1 MDVVKRLTL
10 FHHQKKSL
18 QQKIKMQ
25 KIGYYRKSGELF
37 LQNISLK
44 KLADDH
50 GTPTFVYDS
59 NLIKKSYHLLKNIM
73 DPLDGKIHFAV
84 KSNDNLG
91 IIKYINSLGA
101 GADVVSIGEL
111 KRCLKVSV
119 KPKDIIFS
127 GVGKQKDEIE
137 FAINKNIKQLNAESI
152 EELKDIIEI
161 SKNMKKKVNVALR
174 VNLDINAKTHK
185 KISTGDENSKF
196 GIIYDEIVNAYK
208 LISETS
214 FIKPYGLAIHV
225 GSQLFDY
232 DVFYQTFSKIKN
244 LAIELRNL
252 GYKVNHLDLGG
263 GFGVDYTMKNSL
275 NYKSFSKALNEVFK
289 NKEFQLSI
297 EPGRSLIAESGVLL
311 TRVIRTKSTNLKN
324 FLIVDAA
331 MNDLIRPT
339 LYNATHS
346 IEPLKNKKD
355 QSSKK
360 YDIVGPI
367 CETGDFLGIDFNLQ
381 ETKKN
386 DVLAIMTCGAYG
398 SVMRSNYNSRPSA
411 AEVFI
416 FDNKEILLRKRE
428 DINKLLKL
436 DIIPNF

>member
-1 MDVVKRLTL
+1 
-10 FHHQKKSL
+10 
-18 QQKIKMQ
+18 MQ
-25 KIGYYRKSGELF
+25 RIGYYRKSGELF
-37 LQNISLK
+37 LQNINLK
-44 KLADDH
+44 KMADH
-50 GTPTFVYDS
+50 YGTPTFIYDS
-59 NLIKKSYHLLKNIM
+59 NSIKNSFNLLKSIM
-73 DPLDGKIHFAV
+73 DPLNGKIHFAV

-119 KPKDIIFS
+119 KPEDIIFS

-137 FAINKNIKQLNAESI
+137 FAINQNIKQLNAESI
-152 EELKDIIEI
+152 DELKDIIEI
-161 SKNMKKKVNVALR
+161 SNNIKKTVNVALR
-174 VNLDINAKTHK
+174 VNFDINAKTHK

-196 GIIYDEIVNAYK
+196 GIIYDDIKNACK
-208 LISETS
+208 LISEAS
-214 FIKPYGLAIHV
+214 FINPYGLAVHV

-232 DVFYQTFSKIKN
+232 DVFFQTFSKIKN
-244 LAIELRNL
+244 LAIELINF
-252 GYKVNHLDLGG
+252 GYDVKHLDLGG
-263 GFGVDYTMKNSL
+263 GFGIDYTMENSL

-289 NKEFQLSI
+289 NEEFQLSI
-297 EPGRSLIAESGVLL
+297 EPGRSLIAESGILL
-311 TRVIRTKSTNLKN
+311 TKVIRTKSTNLKN

-331 MNDLIRPT
+331 MNNLIRPT

-346 IEPLKNKKD
+346 IEPLKIKNG

-360 YDIVGPI
+360 YDVVGPI

-386 DVLAIMTCGAYG
+386 EILAIMTCGAYG

-416 FDNKEILLRKRE
+416 LDNKEILLRKRE
-428 DINKLLKL
+428 KIDQLINL

>member
-1 MDVVKRLTL
+1 
-10 FHHQKKSL
+10 
-18 QQKIKMQ
+18 MQ
-25 KIGYYRKSGELF
+25 KTGYYRKSGELF

-44 KLADDH
+44 KLANTY

-59 NLIKKSYHLLKNIM
+59 NSIKHSFNLLDSIM
-73 DPLDGKIHFAV
+73 KPFNGKIHFAV

-91 IIKYINSLGA
+91 VIKYINSLGA

-137 FAINKNIKQLNAESI
+137 FAIIKNIKQLNAESI

-161 SKNMKKKVNVALR
+161 SKNLKKKVNVALR

-196 GIIYDEIVNAYK
+196 GIIYDDIVSAYK
-208 LISETS
+208 LMKKAS

-232 DVFYQTFSKIKN
+232 DVFYKTFSKIKK
-244 LAIELRNL
+244 LALELRNK
-252 GYKVNHLDLGG
+252 GFEVNHLDLGG
-263 GFGVDYTMKNSL
+263 GFGVDYSLKNLL
-275 NYKSFSKALNEVFK
+275 NYETFNRALNKVFK
-289 NKEFQLSI
+289 RDDFQISI
-297 EPGRSLIAESGVLL
+297 EPGRSLIAESGILL
-311 TRVIRTKSTNLKN
+311 TKVIREKSTNLKK

-331 MNDLIRPT
+331 MNNLIRPT
-339 LYNATHS
+339 LYNARHS
-346 IEPLKNKKD
+346 IIPLQVKNNRLI
-355 QSSKK
+355 KK

-367 CETGDFLGIDFNLQ
+367 CETGDFLGIGYSLQ
-381 ETKKN
+381 QMKKN
-386 DVLAIMTCGAYG
+386 EFLAIMTCGAYG

-411 AEVFI
+411 TEIFI
-416 FDNKEILLRKRE
+416 HDDKEILLRERE
-428 DINKLLKL
+428 KIDQLIAV

>member
-1 MDVVKRLTL
+1 
-10 FHHQKKSL
+10 
-18 QQKIKMQ
+18 MQ

-37 LQNISLK
+37 LQNLSLK
-44 KLADDH
+44 KLVDH
-50 GTPTFVYDS
+50 YETPTFVYDS
-59 NLIKKSYHLLKNIM
+59 NLIKNSFYMLKKIM
-73 DPLDGKIHFAV
+73 DPLNGKIHFAV

-91 IIKYINSLGA
+91 VIKYINSLGA

-161 SKNMKKKVNVALR
+161 SKNIKKKVNVALR

-196 GIIYDEIVNAYK
+196 GIIYDDIVHAYK
-208 LISETS
+208 LINDAS
-214 FIKPYGLAIHV
+214 FINPYGLAIHV

-232 DVFYQTFSKIKN
+232 NVFFQTFSKIKN
-244 LAIELRNL
+244 LAVELKNL
-252 GYKVNHLDLGG
+252 GYEVNHLDLGG

-289 NKEFQLSI
+289 NNEFQLSV

-311 TRVIRTKSTNLKN
+311 TKVIRTKSTNYKN

-331 MNDLIRPT
+331 MNNLIRPT
-339 LYNATHS
+339 LYNAIHS
-346 IEPLKNKKD
+346 IQPLKIKSD
-355 QSSKK
+355 RSSKK

-386 DVLAIMTCGAYG
+386 EVLAIMTCGAYG

-416 FDNKEILLRKRE
+416 FNNKEILLRKRE
-428 DINKLLKL
+428 KIDQLLNL

>member
-1 MDVVKRLTL
+1 ME
-10 FHHQKKSL
+10 
-18 QQKIKMQ
+18 

-37 LQNISLK
+37 LQNLSLK
-44 KLADDH
+44 KLADH
-50 GTPTFVYDS
+50 YGTPTFVYDS
-59 NLIKKSYHLLKNIM
+59 NLIKNSFYMLKKIM
-73 DPLDGKIHFAV
+73 DPLSGKIHFAV

-91 IIKYINSLGA
+91 VIKYINSLGA

-161 SKNMKKKVNVALR
+161 SKNIKKKVNVALR

-196 GIIYDEIVNAYK
+196 GIIYDDIVHAYK
-208 LISETS
+208 LINDAS
-214 FIKPYGLAIHV
+214 FINPYGLAIHV

-232 DVFYQTFSKIKN
+232 DVFFQTFSKIKN
-244 LAIELRNL
+244 LAVELRNL
-252 GYKVNHLDLGG
+252 GYEVNHLDLGG
-263 GFGVDYTMKNSL
+263 GFGVDYKMKNLL

-289 NKEFQLSI
+289 NNEFQLSV

-311 TRVIRTKSTNLKN
+311 TKVIRTKSTNYKN

-331 MNDLIRPT
+331 MNNLIRPT
-339 LYNATHS
+339 LYNATHF
-346 IEPLKNKKD
+346 IQPLKIKSD
-355 QSSKK
+355 RFSKK

-386 DVLAIMTCGAYG
+386 EVLVIMTCGAYG

-416 FDNKEILLRKRE
+416 FNNKEILLRKRE
-428 DINKLLKL
+428 KIDQLLNL

>member
-1 MDVVKRLTL
+1 
-10 FHHQKKSL
+10 
-18 QQKIKMQ
+18 MQ
-25 KIGYYRKSGELF
+25 KFGYYRKSGELF
-37 LQNISLK
+37 LQNLSLK
-44 KLADDH
+44 KLVDRH
-50 GTPTFVYDS
+50 ETPTFIYDS
-59 NLIKKSYHLLKNIM
+59 NLIKNSFYMLKKIM
-73 DPLDGKIHFAV
+73 DPLNGKIHFAV

-91 IIKYINSLGA
+91 VIKYINSLGA

-161 SKNMKKKVNVALR
+161 SKNIKKKVNVALR

-196 GIIYDEIVNAYK
+196 GIIYDEIVHAYK
-208 LISETS
+208 LINDAS
-214 FIKPYGLAIHV
+214 FINPYGLAVHV

-232 DVFYQTFSKIKN
+232 DVFFQTFSKIKN
-244 LAIELRNL
+244 LAMELKNL
-252 GYKVNHLDLGG
+252 GYEVNHLDLGG
-263 GFGVDYTMKNSL
+263 GFGVDYTVKNSL

-289 NKEFQLSI
+289 NNEFQLSV

-311 TRVIRTKSTNLKN
+311 TKVIRTKSTNYKN

-331 MNDLIRPT
+331 MNNLIRPT
-339 LYNATHS
+339 LYNAIHS
-346 IEPLKNKKD
+346 IQPLKIKSD
-355 QSSKK
+355 RSSKK

-386 DVLAIMTCGAYG
+386 EVLAIMTCGAYG

-416 FDNKEILLRKRE
+416 FNNKEILLRKRE
-428 DINKLLKL
+428 KIDQLLNL

>member
-1 MDVVKRLTL
+1 
-10 FHHQKKSL
+10 
-18 QQKIKMQ
+18 MQ
-25 KIGYYRKSGELF
+25 KLGYYRKSGELF
-37 LQNISLK
+37 LQNKNLK
-44 KLADDH
+44 KLVDYY

-59 NLIKKSYHLLKNIM
+59 NLIKNSFHLLKNVM
-73 DPLDGKIHFAV
+73 DPLNGKIHFAV

-101 GADVVSIGEL
+101 GADVVSVGEL

-119 KPKDIIFS
+119 PTKDIIFS

-161 SKNMKKKVNVALR
+161 SNNIKKKVNVALR

-196 GIIYDEIVNAYK
+196 GIIHNEVVNAYK
-208 LISETS
+208 LINEAS
-214 FIKPYGLAIHV
+214 FIKPFGLAVHV

-232 DVFYQTFSKIKN
+232 DVFFQTFSKIKN
-244 LAIELRNL
+244 LAFELRNL
-252 GYKVNHLDLGG
+252 GYEVNHLDLGG
-263 GFGVDYTMKNSL
+263 GFGVDYTMENSL

-289 NKEFQLSI
+289 DREFQLSV
-297 EPGRSLIAESGVLL
+297 EPGRSLIAESGILL
-311 TRVIRTKSTNLKN
+311 TRVIRTKSTNLRN

-331 MNDLIRPT
+331 MNNLIRPT

-346 IEPLKNKKD
+346 IKPLKLKSD
-355 QSSKK
+355 RSSKK

-386 DVLAIMTCGAYG
+386 EILAIMTCGAYG
-398 SVMRSNYNSRPSA
+398 SVMRSNYNSRPGA
-411 AEVFI
+411 AEILI
-416 FDNKEILLRKRE
+416 FDNNEILLRKRE
-428 DINKLLKL
+428 KIEKLLEL
-436 DIIPNF
+436 DIMPKF

>member
-1 MDVVKRLTL
+1 
-10 FHHQKKSL
+10 
-18 QQKIKMQ
+18 MQ

-37 LQNISLK
+37 LQNLSLK
-44 KLADDH
+44 KLVDH
-50 GTPTFVYDS
+50 YETPTFVYDS
-59 NLIKKSYHLLKNIM
+59 NLIKNSFYMLKKIM
-73 DPLDGKIHFAV
+73 DPLNGKIHFAV

-91 IIKYINSLGA
+91 VIKYINSLGA

-161 SKNMKKKVNVALR
+161 SKNIKKKVNVALR

-196 GIIYDEIVNAYK
+196 GIIYDDIVHAYK
-208 LISETS
+208 LINDAS

-232 DVFYQTFSKIKN
+232 DVFFQTFSKIKN
-244 LAIELRNL
+244 LAVELKNL
-252 GYKVNHLDLGG
+252 GYEVNHLDLGG

-289 NKEFQLSI
+289 NNEFQLSI

-311 TRVIRTKSTNLKN
+311 TKVIRTKSTNYKN

-331 MNDLIRPT
+331 MNNLIRPT

-346 IEPLKNKKD
+346 IQPLKIKSD
-355 QSSKK
+355 RSSKK

-386 DVLAIMTCGAYG
+386 EVLAIMTCGAYG

-416 FDNKEILLRKRE
+416 FNNKEILLRKRE
-428 DINKLLKL
+428 KIDQLLNL

>member
-1 MDVVKRLTL
+1 
-10 FHHQKKSL
+10 
-18 QQKIKMQ
+18 MQ
-25 KIGYYRKSGELF
+25 KTGYYRKSGELF
-37 LQNISLK
+37 LQNLSLK
-44 KLADDH
+44 KLVDRYE
-50 GTPTFVYDS
+50 TPTFVYDS
-59 NLIKKSYHLLKNIM
+59 NLIKNSFYMLKKIM
-73 DPLDGKIHFAV
+73 DPLNGKIHFAV

-91 IIKYINSLGA
+91 VIKYINSLGA

-161 SKNMKKKVNVALR
+161 SKNIKKKVNVALR

-196 GIIYDEIVNAYK
+196 GIIYNDIVHAYK
-208 LISETS
+208 LINDAS
-214 FIKPYGLAIHV
+214 FINPYGLAIHV

-232 DVFYQTFSKIKN
+232 DVFFQTFSKIKN
-244 LAIELRNL
+244 LAVELKNL
-252 GYKVNHLDLGG
+252 GYEVNHLDLGG

-289 NKEFQLSI
+289 NNEFQLSI

-311 TRVIRTKSTNLKN
+311 TKVIRTKSTNYKN

-331 MNDLIRPT
+331 MNNLIRPT
-339 LYNATHS
+339 LYNAIHS
-346 IEPLKNKKD
+346 IQPLKIKSD
-355 QSSKK
+355 RSSKK

-386 DVLAIMTCGAYG
+386 EVLAIMTCGAYG

-416 FDNKEILLRKRE
+416 FNNKEILLRKRE
-428 DINKLLKL
+428 KIDQLLNL

>member
-1 MDVVKRLTL
+1 
-10 FHHQKKSL
+10 
-18 QQKIKMQ
+18 MQ

-37 LQNISLK
+37 LQNLSLK
-44 KLADDH
+44 KLVDRYE
-50 GTPTFVYDS
+50 TPTFVYDS
-59 NLIKKSYHLLKNIM
+59 NLIKNSFYMLKKIM
-73 DPLDGKIHFAV
+73 DPLNGKIHFAV

-91 IIKYINSLGA
+91 VIKYINSLGA

-127 GVGKQKDEIE
+127 GVGKEKDEIE

-161 SKNMKKKVNVALR
+161 SKNIKKKVNVALR

-196 GIIYDEIVNAYK
+196 GIIYDDIVHAYK
-208 LISETS
+208 LINDAS
-214 FIKPYGLAIHV
+214 FINPYGLAIHV

-232 DVFYQTFSKIKN
+232 DVFFQTFSKIKN
-244 LAIELRNL
+244 LAMELKNL
-252 GYKVNHLDLGG
+252 GYEVNHLDLGG

-289 NKEFQLSI
+289 NNEFQLSI

-311 TRVIRTKSTNLKN
+311 TKVIRTKSTNYKN

-331 MNDLIRPT
+331 MNNLIRPT
-339 LYNATHS
+339 LYNAIHS
-346 IEPLKNKKD
+346 IQPLKIKSD
-355 QSSKK
+355 RSSKK

-386 DVLAIMTCGAYG
+386 EVLAIMTCGAYG

-416 FDNKEILLRKRE
+416 FNNKEILLRKRE
-428 DINKLLKL
+428 KIDQLLNL

>member
-1 MDVVKRLTL
+1 
-10 FHHQKKSL
+10 
-18 QQKIKMQ
+18 MQ

-37 LQNISLK
+37 LQNLSLK
-44 KLADDH
+44 KLVDH
-50 GTPTFVYDS
+50 YGTPTFFYDS
-59 NLIKKSYHLLKNIM
+59 NLIKNSFYMLKKIM
-73 DPLDGKIHFAV
+73 DPLNGKIHFAV

-91 IIKYINSLGA
+91 VIKYINSLGA

-161 SKNMKKKVNVALR
+161 SKNIKKKVNVALR

-196 GIIYDEIVNAYK
+196 GIVYDDIVHAYK
-208 LISETS
+208 LINDAS
-214 FIKPYGLAIHV
+214 FINPYGLAIHV

-232 DVFYQTFSKIKN
+232 DVFFQTFSKIKN
-244 LAIELRNL
+244 LAVELRNL
-252 GYKVNHLDLGG
+252 GYEVNHLDLGG
-263 GFGVDYTMKNSL
+263 GFGVDYKMKNSL
-275 NYKSFSKALNEVFK
+275 NYKSFSKALNEIFK
-289 NKEFQLSI
+289 NNEFQLSI

-311 TRVIRTKSTNLKN
+311 TRVIRTKSTNYKN

-331 MNDLIRPT
+331 MNNLIRPT

-346 IEPLKNKKD
+346 IQPLKIKSD
-355 QSSKK
+355 RSSKK

-367 CETGDFLGIDFNLQ
+367 CETGDFLGIDLNLQ

-386 DVLAIMTCGAYG
+386 EVLAIMTCGAYG

-416 FDNKEILLRKRE
+416 FNNKEMLLRKRE
-428 DINKLLKL
+428 KIDQLLNL

>member
-1 MDVVKRLTL
+1 
-10 FHHQKKSL
+10 
-18 QQKIKMQ
+18 MQ

-37 LQNISLK
+37 LQNLSLK
-44 KLADDH
+44 KLVDH
-50 GTPTFVYDS
+50 YETPTFIYDS
-59 NLIKKSYHLLKNIM
+59 NLIKNSFYMLKKIM
-73 DPLDGKIHFAV
+73 DPLNGKIHFAV

-91 IIKYINSLGA
+91 VIKYINSLGA

-161 SKNMKKKVNVALR
+161 SKNIKKKVNVALR

-196 GIIYDEIVNAYK
+196 GIIYDDIVHAYK
-208 LISETS
+208 LINDAS
-214 FIKPYGLAIHV
+214 FINPYGLAIHV

-232 DVFYQTFSKIKN
+232 DVFFQTFSKIKN
-244 LAIELRNL
+244 LAVELKNL
-252 GYKVNHLDLGG
+252 GYEVNHLDLGG

-289 NKEFQLSI
+289 NNEFQLSI

-311 TRVIRTKSTNLKN
+311 TKVIRTKSTNYKN

-331 MNDLIRPT
+331 MNNLIRPT
-339 LYNATHS
+339 LYNAIHS
-346 IEPLKNKKD
+346 IQPLKIKSD
-355 QSSKK
+355 RSSKK

-386 DVLAIMTCGAYG
+386 EVLAIMTCGAYG

-416 FDNKEILLRKRE
+416 FNNKEILLRKRE
-428 DINKLLKL
+428 KIDQLLNL

>member
-1 MDVVKRLTL
+1 
-10 FHHQKKSL
+10 
-18 QQKIKMQ
+18 MQ

-37 LQNISLK
+37 LQNLSLK
-44 KLADDH
+44 KLVDRYE
-50 GTPTFVYDS
+50 TPTFVYDS
-59 NLIKKSYHLLKNIM
+59 NLIKNSFYMLKKIM
-73 DPLDGKIHFAV
+73 DPLNGKIHFAV

-161 SKNMKKKVNVALR
+161 SKNIKKKVNVALR

-196 GIIYDEIVNAYK
+196 GIIYDDIVHAYK
-208 LISETS
+208 LINDAS
-214 FIKPYGLAIHV
+214 FINPYGLAIHV

-232 DVFYQTFSKIKN
+232 DVFFQTFSKIKN
-244 LAIELRNL
+244 LAVELKNL
-252 GYKVNHLDLGG
+252 GYEVNHLDLGG

-289 NKEFQLSI
+289 NNEFQLSI

-311 TRVIRTKSTNLKN
+311 TKVIRTKSTNYKN

-331 MNDLIRPT
+331 MNNLIRPT
-339 LYNATHS
+339 LYNAIHS
-346 IEPLKNKKD
+346 IQPLKIKSD
-355 QSSKK
+355 RSSKK

-386 DVLAIMTCGAYG
+386 EVLAIMTCGAYG

-416 FDNKEILLRKRE
+416 FNNKEILLRKRE
-428 DINKLLKL
+428 KIDQLLNL

>member
-1 MDVVKRLTL
+1 
-10 FHHQKKSL
+10 
-18 QQKIKMQ
+18 MQ
-25 KIGYYRKSGELF
+25 KFGYYRKSGELF
-37 LQNISLK
+37 LQNLSLK
-44 KLADDH
+44 KLVDYYE
-50 GTPTFVYDS
+50 TPTFVYDS
-59 NLIKKSYHLLKNIM
+59 NLIKNSFYMLKKIM
-73 DPLDGKIHFAV
+73 DPFNGKIHFAV

-91 IIKYINSLGA
+91 VIKYINSLGA
-101 GADVVSIGEL
+101 GADVVSIGEF

-152 EELKDIIEI
+152 EELNDIIEI

-196 GIIYDEIVNAYK
+196 GIIYDDIVNAYK
-208 LISETS
+208 MINDASY
-214 FIKPYGLAIHV
+214 INPYGLAIHV

-232 DVFYQTFSKIKN
+232 DVFFQTFSKIKN
-244 LAIELRNL
+244 LAMELKNL
-252 GYKVNHLDLGG
+252 GYEVDHLDLGG

-289 NKEFQLSI
+289 NNEFQLSV

-311 TRVIRTKSTNLKN
+311 TKVIRTKSTNHKN

-331 MNDLIRPT
+331 MNNLIRPT
-339 LYNATHS
+339 LYNAIHS
-346 IEPLKNKKD
+346 IQPLKIKSD
-355 QSSKK
+355 RPSKK

-386 DVLAIMTCGAYG
+386 EVLAIMTCGAYG

-416 FDNKEILLRKRE
+416 FNNKEILLRKRE
-428 DINKLLKL
+428 RIDQLLNL

>member
-1 MDVVKRLTL
+1 
-10 FHHQKKSL
+10 
-18 QQKIKMQ
+18 MQ
-25 KIGYYRKSGELF
+25 KTGYYRKSGELF
-37 LQNISLK
+37 LQNLSLK
-44 KLADDH
+44 KLVDRYE
-50 GTPTFVYDS
+50 TPTFVYDS
-59 NLIKKSYHLLKNIM
+59 NLIKNSFYMLKKIM
-73 DPLDGKIHFAV
+73 DPLNGKIHFAV

-91 IIKYINSLGA
+91 VIKYINSLGA

-161 SKNMKKKVNVALR
+161 SKNIKKKVNVALR

-196 GIIYDEIVNAYK
+196 GIIYDDIVHAYK
-208 LISETS
+208 LINDAS
-214 FIKPYGLAIHV
+214 FINPYGLAIHV

-232 DVFYQTFSKIKN
+232 DVFFQTFSKIKN
-244 LAIELRNL
+244 LAVELKNL
-252 GYKVNHLDLGG
+252 GYEVNHLDLGG

-289 NKEFQLSI
+289 NNEFQLSI

-311 TRVIRTKSTNLKN
+311 TKVIRTKSTNYKN

-331 MNDLIRPT
+331 MNNLIRPT
-339 LYNATHS
+339 LYNASHS
-346 IEPLKNKKD
+346 IEPLKIKSD
-355 QSSKK
+355 RSSKK

-386 DVLAIMTCGAYG
+386 EVLAIMTCGAYG

-416 FDNKEILLRKRE
+416 FNNKEILLRKRE
-428 DINKLLKL
+428 KIDQLLNL

>member
-1 MDVVKRLTL
+1 
-10 FHHQKKSL
+10 
-18 QQKIKMQ
+18 MQ

-37 LQNISLK
+37 LQNLSLK
-44 KLADDH
+44 KLVDRYE
-50 GTPTFVYDS
+50 TPTFVYDS
-59 NLIKKSYHLLKNIM
+59 NLIKNSFYMLKKIM
-73 DPLDGKIHFAV
+73 DPLNGKIHFAV

-91 IIKYINSLGA
+91 VIKYINSLGA

-161 SKNMKKKVNVALR
+161 SKNIKKKVNVALR

-196 GIIYDEIVNAYK
+196 GIIYDDIVHAYK
-208 LISETS
+208 LINDAS
-214 FIKPYGLAIHV
+214 FINPYGLAIHV

-232 DVFYQTFSKIKN
+232 DVFFQTFSKIKN
-244 LAIELRNL
+244 LAVELKNL
-252 GYKVNHLDLGG
+252 GYEVNHLDLGG

-289 NKEFQLSI
+289 NNEFQLSI

-311 TRVIRTKSTNLKN
+311 TKVIRTKSTNYKN

-331 MNDLIRPT
+331 MNNLIRPT
-339 LYNATHS
+339 LYNAIHS
-346 IEPLKNKKD
+346 IQPLKIKSD
-355 QSSKK
+355 RPSKK

-386 DVLAIMTCGAYG
+386 EVLAIMTCGAYG

-416 FDNKEILLRKRE
+416 FNDKEILLRKRE
-428 DINKLLKL
+428 KIDQLLNL

>member
-1 MDVVKRLTL
+1 
-10 FHHQKKSL
+10 
-18 QQKIKMQ
+18 MQ
-25 KIGYYRKSGELF
+25 KTGYYRKSGELF
-37 LQNISLK
+37 LQNLSLK
-44 KLADDH
+44 KLVDRYE
-50 GTPTFVYDS
+50 TPTFVYDS
-59 NLIKKSYHLLKNIM
+59 NLIKNSFYMLKKIM
-73 DPLDGKIHFAV
+73 DPLNGKIHFAV

-91 IIKYINSLGA
+91 VIKYINSLGA

-119 KPKDIIFS
+119 NPKDIIFS

-161 SKNMKKKVNVALR
+161 SKNIKKKVNVALR

-196 GIIYDEIVNAYK
+196 GIIYDDIVHAYK
-208 LISETS
+208 LINDAS
-214 FIKPYGLAIHV
+214 FINPYGLAIHV

-232 DVFYQTFSKIKN
+232 DVFFQTFSKIKN
-244 LAIELRNL
+244 LAVELKNL
-252 GYKVNHLDLGG
+252 GYEVNHLDLGG

-289 NKEFQLSI
+289 NNEFQLSI

-311 TRVIRTKSTNLKN
+311 TKVIRTKSTNYKN

-331 MNDLIRPT
+331 MNNLIRPT
-339 LYNATHS
+339 LYNAIHS
-346 IEPLKNKKD
+346 IQPLKIKSD
-355 QSSKK
+355 RSSKK

-386 DVLAIMTCGAYG
+386 EVLAIMTCGAYG

-416 FDNKEILLRKRE
+416 FNNKEILLRKRE
-428 DINKLLKL
+428 KIDQLLNL

>member
-1 MDVVKRLTL
+1 
-10 FHHQKKSL
+10 
-18 QQKIKMQ
+18 MQ

-37 LQNISLK
+37 LQNLSLK
-44 KLADDH
+44 KLVDRYE
-50 GTPTFVYDS
+50 TPTFVYDS
-59 NLIKKSYHLLKNIM
+59 NLIKNSFYMLKKIM
-73 DPLDGKIHFAV
+73 DPINGKIHFAV

-91 IIKYINSLGA
+91 VIKYINSLGA

-161 SKNMKKKVNVALR
+161 SKNIKKKVNVALR

-196 GIIYDEIVNAYK
+196 GIIYDDIVHAYK
-208 LISETS
+208 LINDAS
-214 FIKPYGLAIHV
+214 FINPYGLAIHV

-232 DVFYQTFSKIKN
+232 DVFFQTFSKIKN
-244 LAIELRNL
+244 LAVELKNL
-252 GYKVNHLDLGG
+252 GYEVNHLDLGG

-289 NKEFQLSI
+289 NNEFQLSI

-311 TRVIRTKSTNLKN
+311 TKVIRTKSTNYKN

-331 MNDLIRPT
+331 MNNLIRPT
-339 LYNATHS
+339 LYNAIHS
-346 IEPLKNKKD
+346 IQPLKIKSD
-355 QSSKK
+355 RSSKK

-386 DVLAIMTCGAYG
+386 EVLAIMTCGAYG

-416 FDNKEILLRKRE
+416 FNNKEILLRKRE
-428 DINKLLKL
+428 KIDQLLNL

>member
-1 MDVVKRLTL
+1 
-10 FHHQKKSL
+10 
-18 QQKIKMQ
+18 MQ

-37 LQNISLK
+37 LQNLSLK
-44 KLADDH
+44 KLADQY

-59 NLIKKSYHLLKNIM
+59 NLIKNSFYMLKKIM
-73 DPLDGKIHFAV
+73 DPLNGKIHFAV

-91 IIKYINSLGA
+91 VIKYINSLGA

-185 KISTGDENSKF
+185 KISTGDESSKF
-196 GIIYDEIVNAYK
+196 GIIYNDIVHAYK
-208 LISETS
+208 LINDAPS
-214 FIKPYGLAIHV
+214 INPYGLAIHV

-232 DVFYQTFSKIKN
+232 DVFFQTFSKIKN
-244 LAIELRNL
+244 LAVELKNL

-289 NKEFQLSI
+289 NNEFQLSI

-311 TRVIRTKSTNLKN
+311 TKVIRTKSTNNKN

-331 MNDLIRPT
+331 MNNLIRPT
-339 LYNATHS
+339 LYNAIHS
-346 IEPLKNKKD
+346 IQPLKIKSD
-355 QSSKK
+355 RSSKK

-367 CETGDFLGIDFNLQ
+367 CETGDFLGIDLNLQ

-386 DVLAIMTCGAYG
+386 EILAIMTCGAYG

-416 FDNKEILLRKRE
+416 FNNKEILLRKRE
-428 DINKLLKL
+428 KIDQLLKL

>member
-1 MDVVKRLTL
+1 MK
-10 FHHQKKSL
+10 
-18 QQKIKMQ
+18 

-37 LQNISLK
+37 LQNISLGE
-44 KLADDH
+44 LANNY

-59 NLIKKSYHLLKNIM
+59 NLIKNSFSLLKKTM
-73 DPLDGKIHFAV
+73 DPLNGKIHFAV

-127 GVGKQKDEIE
+127 GVGKEKDEIE

-161 SKNMKKKVNVALR
+161 SKNIKKKVNVALR

-196 GIIYDEIVNAYK
+196 GIIYDDIVHAYK
-208 LISETS
+208 LINDAS
-214 FIKPYGLAIHV
+214 FINPYGLAIHV

-232 DVFYQTFSKIKN
+232 DVFFQTFSKIKN
-244 LAIELRNL
+244 LAVELKNL
-252 GYKVNHLDLGG
+252 GYEVNHLDLGG

-289 NKEFQLSI
+289 NNEFQLSI

-311 TRVIRTKSTNLKN
+311 TKVIRTKSTNYKN

-331 MNDLIRPT
+331 MNNLIRPT
-339 LYNATHS
+339 LYNAIHS
-346 IEPLKNKKD
+346 IQPLKIKSD
-355 QSSKK
+355 RSSKK

-386 DVLAIMTCGAYG
+386 EVLAIMTCGAYG

-416 FDNKEILLRKRE
+416 FNNKEILLRKRE
-428 DINKLLKL
+428 KIDQLLNL

>member
-1 MDVVKRLTL
+1 
-10 FHHQKKSL
+10 
-18 QQKIKMQ
+18 MQ

-37 LQNISLK
+37 LQNLSLK
-44 KLADDH
+44 KLVDRYE
-50 GTPTFVYDS
+50 TPTFVYDS
-59 NLIKKSYHLLKNIM
+59 NLIKNSFYMLKKIM
-73 DPLDGKIHFAV
+73 DPLNGKIHFAV

-91 IIKYINSLGA
+91 VIKYINSLGA

-161 SKNMKKKVNVALR
+161 SKNIKKKVNVALR

-196 GIIYDEIVNAYK
+196 GIIYDDIVHAYK
-208 LISETS
+208 LINDAS
-214 FIKPYGLAIHV
+214 FINPYGLAIHV

-232 DVFYQTFSKIKN
+232 DVFFQTFSKIKN
-244 LAIELRNL
+244 LAVELKNL
-252 GYKVNHLDLGG
+252 GYEVNHLDLGG

-289 NKEFQLSI
+289 NNEFQLSV

-311 TRVIRTKSTNLKN
+311 TKVIRTKSTNYKN

-331 MNDLIRPT
+331 MNNLIRPT
-339 LYNATHS
+339 LYNAIHS
-346 IEPLKNKKD
+346 IQPLKIKSD
-355 QSSKK
+355 RSSKK

-386 DVLAIMTCGAYG
+386 EVLAIMTCGAYG

-416 FDNKEILLRKRE
+416 FNNKEILLRKRE
-428 DINKLLKL
+428 KIDQLLNL

>member
-1 MDVVKRLTL
+1 
-10 FHHQKKSL
+10 
-18 QQKIKMQ
+18 MQ
-25 KIGYYRKSGELF
+25 KTGYYRKSGELF
-37 LQNISLK
+37 LQNLSLK
-44 KLADDH
+44 KLVDRYK
-50 GTPTFVYDS
+50 TPTFVYDS
-59 NLIKKSYHLLKNIM
+59 NLIKNSFYMLKKIM
-73 DPLDGKIHFAV
+73 DPLNGKIHFAV

-91 IIKYINSLGA
+91 VIKYINSLGA

-137 FAINKNIKQLNAESI
+137 FAINKNIKQINAESI

-161 SKNMKKKVNVALR
+161 SKNIKKKVNVALR

-196 GIIYDEIVNAYK
+196 GIIYDDIVHAYK
-208 LISETS
+208 LINDAS
-214 FIKPYGLAIHV
+214 FINPYGLAIHV

-232 DVFYQTFSKIKN
+232 DVFFQTFSKIKN
-244 LAIELRNL
+244 LAVKLRNL
-252 GYKVNHLDLGG
+252 GYKINHLDLGG
-263 GFGVDYTMKNSL
+263 GFGVDYTMKNLL

-289 NKEFQLSI
+289 NNEFQLSI

-311 TRVIRTKSTNLKN
+311 TKVIRTKSTNYKN

-331 MNDLIRPT
+331 MNNLIRPT
-339 LYNATHS
+339 LYNAIHS
-346 IEPLKNKKD
+346 IQPLKIKSD
-355 QSSKK
+355 RSSKK

-386 DVLAIMTCGAYG
+386 EVLAIMTCGAYG

-416 FDNKEILLRKRE
+416 FNNKEILLRKRE
-428 DINKLLKL
+428 KIDQLLNL

>member
-1 MDVVKRLTL
+1 
-10 FHHQKKSL
+10 
-18 QQKIKMQ
+18 MQ
-25 KIGYYRKSGELF
+25 KTGYYRKSGELF
-37 LQNISLK
+37 LQNLSLK
-44 KLADDH
+44 KLVDRYE
-50 GTPTFVYDS
+50 TPTFVYDS
-59 NLIKKSYHLLKNIM
+59 NLIKNSFYMLKKIM
-73 DPLDGKIHFAV
+73 DPLNGKIHFAV

-91 IIKYINSLGA
+91 VIKYINSLGA

-161 SKNMKKKVNVALR
+161 SKNIKKKVNVALR

-196 GIIYDEIVNAYK
+196 GIIYDDIVHAYK
-208 LISETS
+208 LINDAS
-214 FIKPYGLAIHV
+214 FINPYGLAIHV

-232 DVFYQTFSKIKN
+232 DVFFQTFSKIKN
-244 LAIELRNL
+244 LAVELKNL
-252 GYKVNHLDLGG
+252 GYEVNHLDLGG

-289 NKEFQLSI
+289 NNEFQLSI

-311 TRVIRTKSTNLKN
+311 TKVIRTKSTNYKN

-331 MNDLIRPT
+331 MNNLIRPT
-339 LYNATHS
+339 LYNAKHS
-346 IEPLKNKKD
+346 IQPLKIKSD
-355 QSSKK
+355 RSSKK

-386 DVLAIMTCGAYG
+386 EVLAIMTCGAYG

-416 FDNKEILLRKRE
+416 FNNKEILLRKRE
-428 DINKLLKL
+428 KIDQLLNL

>member
-1 MDVVKRLTL
+1 
-10 FHHQKKSL
+10 
-18 QQKIKMQ
+18 MQ
-25 KIGYYRKSGELF
+25 KTGYYRKSGELF

-44 KLADDH
+44 KLVDH
-50 GTPTFVYDS
+50 YETPTFVYDS
-59 NLIKKSYHLLKNIM
+59 NLIKNSFYMLKKIM
-73 DPLDGKIHFAV
+73 DPLNGKIHFAV

-91 IIKYINSLGA
+91 VIKYINSLGA

-161 SKNMKKKVNVALR
+161 SKNIKKKVNVALR

-196 GIIYDEIVNAYK
+196 GIIYDDIVHAYK
-208 LISETS
+208 LINDAS
-214 FIKPYGLAIHV
+214 FINPYGLAIHV

-232 DVFYQTFSKIKN
+232 DVFFQTFSKIKN
-244 LAIELRNL
+244 LAVELKNL
-252 GYKVNHLDLGG
+252 GYEVNHLDLGG

-289 NKEFQLSI
+289 NNEFQLSI

-311 TRVIRTKSTNLKN
+311 TKVIRTKSTNYKN

-331 MNDLIRPT
+331 MNNLIRPT
-339 LYNATHS
+339 LYNAIHS
-346 IEPLKNKKD
+346 IQPLKIKSD
-355 QSSKK
+355 RSSKK

-386 DVLAIMTCGAYG
+386 EVLAIMTCGAYG

-416 FDNKEILLRKRE
+416 FNNKEILLRKRE
-428 DINKLLKL
+428 KIDQLLNL

>member
-1 MDVVKRLTL
+1 
-10 FHHQKKSL
+10 
-18 QQKIKMQ
+18 MQ

-37 LQNISLK
+37 LQNLSLK
-44 KLADDH
+44 KLVDRYK
-50 GTPTFVYDS
+50 TPTFVYDS
-59 NLIKKSYHLLKNIM
+59 NLIKNSFYMLKKIM
-73 DPLDGKIHFAV
+73 DPLNGKIHFAV

-91 IIKYINSLGA
+91 VIKYINSLGA

-161 SKNMKKKVNVALR
+161 SKNIKKKVNVALR

-196 GIIYDEIVNAYK
+196 GIIYDDIVHAYE
-208 LISETS
+208 LINDAS
-214 FIKPYGLAIHV
+214 FINPYGLAIHV

-232 DVFYQTFSKIKN
+232 DVFFQTFSKIKN
-244 LAIELRNL
+244 LAVELKNL
-252 GYKVNHLDLGG
+252 GYEVNHLDLGG

-289 NKEFQLSI
+289 NNEFQLSI

-311 TRVIRTKSTNLKN
+311 TKVIRTKSTNYKN

-331 MNDLIRPT
+331 MNNLIRPT
-339 LYNATHS
+339 LYNAIHS
-346 IEPLKNKKD
+346 IQPLKIKSD
-355 QSSKK
+355 RSSKK

-386 DVLAIMTCGAYG
+386 EVLAIMTCGAYG

-416 FDNKEILLRKRE
+416 FNNKEILLRKRE
-428 DINKLLKL
+428 KIDQLLNL

>member
-1 MDVVKRLTL
+1 
-10 FHHQKKSL
+10 
-18 QQKIKMQ
+18 MQ

-37 LQNISLK
+37 LQNLSLK
-44 KLADDH
+44 KLVDH
-50 GTPTFVYDS
+50 YETPTFVYDS
-59 NLIKKSYHLLKNIM
+59 NLIKNSFYMLKKIM
-73 DPLDGKIHFAV
+73 DPLNGKIHFAV

-91 IIKYINSLGA
+91 VIKYINSLGA

-161 SKNMKKKVNVALR
+161 SKNIKKKVNVALR

-196 GIIYDEIVNAYK
+196 GIIYDDIVHAYK
-208 LISETS
+208 LINDAS
-214 FIKPYGLAIHV
+214 FINPYGLAIHV

-232 DVFYQTFSKIKN
+232 DVFFQTFSKIKN
-244 LAIELRNL
+244 LAVELRNL
-252 GYKVNHLDLGG
+252 GYEVNHLDLGG

-289 NKEFQLSI
+289 NNEFQLSV

-311 TRVIRTKSTNLKN
+311 TKVIRTKSTNYKN

-331 MNDLIRPT
+331 MNNLIRPT
-339 LYNATHS
+339 LYNAIHS
-346 IEPLKNKKD
+346 IQPLKIKSD
-355 QSSKK
+355 RSSKK

-386 DVLAIMTCGAYG
+386 EVLAIMTCGAYG

-416 FDNKEILLRKRE
+416 FNNKEILLRKRE
-428 DINKLLKL
+428 KIDQLLNL

>member
-1 MDVVKRLTL
+1 
-10 FHHQKKSL
+10 
-18 QQKIKMQ
+18 MQ

-37 LQNISLK
+37 LQNLSLK
-44 KLADDH
+44 KLVDRYK
-50 GTPTFVYDS
+50 TPTFVYDS
-59 NLIKKSYHLLKNIM
+59 NLIKNSFYMLKKIM
-73 DPLDGKIHFAV
+73 DPLNGKIHFAV

-91 IIKYINSLGA
+91 VIKYINSLGA

-161 SKNMKKKVNVALR
+161 SKNIKKKVNVALR

-196 GIIYDEIVNAYK
+196 GIIYDDIVHAYK
-208 LISETS
+208 LINDAS
-214 FIKPYGLAIHV
+214 FINPYGLAIHV

-232 DVFYQTFSKIKN
+232 DVFFQTFSKIKN
-244 LAIELRNL
+244 LAVELKNL
-252 GYKVNHLDLGG
+252 GYEVNHLDLGG

-289 NKEFQLSI
+289 NNEFQLSI

-311 TRVIRTKSTNLKN
+311 TKVIRTKSTNYKN

-331 MNDLIRPT
+331 MNNLIRPT

-346 IEPLKNKKD
+346 IQPLKIKTD
-355 QSSKK
+355 RSSKK

-386 DVLAIMTCGAYG
+386 EVLAIMTCGAYG

-416 FDNKEILLRKRE
+416 FNNKEILLRKRE
-428 DINKLLKL
+428 KIDQLLNL

>member
-1 MDVVKRLTL
+1 
-10 FHHQKKSL
+10 
-18 QQKIKMQ
+18 MQ

-37 LQNISLK
+37 LQNLSLK
-44 KLADDH
+44 KLINRFE
-50 GTPTFVYDS
+50 TPTFVYDS
-59 NLIKKSYHLLKNIM
+59 NLIKNSFYELKKIM
-73 DPLDGKIHFAV
+73 DPLNGKIHFAV

-91 IIKYINSLGA
+91 VIKYINSLGA

-161 SKNMKKKVNVALR
+161 SKNIKKKVNVALR

-196 GIIYDEIVNAYK
+196 GIIYDDIMHAYK
-208 LISETS
+208 LINDAS
-214 FIKPYGLAIHV
+214 FINPYGLAIHV

-232 DVFYQTFSKIKN
+232 DVFFQTFSKIKN
-244 LAIELRNL
+244 LAVELKKL
-252 GYKVNHLDLGG
+252 GYEVSHLDLGG

-289 NKEFQLSI
+289 NNEFQLSV

-311 TRVIRTKSTNLKN
+311 TKVIRTKSTNYKN

-331 MNDLIRPT
+331 MNNLIRPT
-339 LYNATHS
+339 LYNAIHS
-346 IEPLKNKKD
+346 IQPLKILND
-355 QSSKK
+355 RSSKK

-381 ETKKN
+381 ETKTN
-386 DVLAIMTCGAYG
+386 EFLAIMTCGAYG

-411 AEVFI
+411 AEI
-416 FDNKEILLRKRE
+416 LIYNNKEILLRKRE
-428 DINKLLKL
+428 KIDQLLNL

>member
-1 MDVVKRLTL
+1 
-10 FHHQKKSL
+10 
-18 QQKIKMQ
+18 MQ

-37 LQNISLK
+37 LQNLSLK
-44 KLADDH
+44 KLVDRYE
-50 GTPTFVYDS
+50 TPTFVYDS
-59 NLIKKSYHLLKNIM
+59 NLIKNSFYMLKKIM
-73 DPLDGKIHFAV
+73 DPLNGKIHFAV

-91 IIKYINSLGA
+91 VIKYINSLGA

-161 SKNMKKKVNVALR
+161 SKNIKKKVNVALR

-196 GIIYDEIVNAYK
+196 GIIYDDIVHAYK
-208 LISETS
+208 LINDAS
-214 FIKPYGLAIHV
+214 FINPYGLAIHV

-232 DVFYQTFSKIKN
+232 DVFFQTFSKIKN
-244 LAIELRNL
+244 LAVELRNI
-252 GYKVNHLDLGG
+252 GYEVNHLDLGG

-289 NKEFQLSI
+289 NNEFQLSI

-311 TRVIRTKSTNLKN
+311 TKVIRTKSTNYKN

-331 MNDLIRPT
+331 MNNLIRPT
-339 LYNATHS
+339 LYNAIHS
-346 IEPLKNKKD
+346 IQPLKIKND
-355 QSSKK
+355 RSSKK

-386 DVLAIMTCGAYG
+386 EVLAIMTCGAYG

-416 FDNKEILLRKRE
+416 FNNKEILLRKRE
-428 DINKLLKL
+428 KIDQLLNL

>member
-1 MDVVKRLTL
+1 
-10 FHHQKKSL
+10 
-18 QQKIKMQ
+18 MQ
-25 KIGYYRKSGELF
+25 RIGYYRKSGELF
-37 LQNISLK
+37 LQNKSLI
-44 KLADDH
+44 KLADH
-50 GTPTFVYDS
+50 YGTPTFIYDS
-59 NLIKKSYHLLKNIM
+59 NLIKNSFYLLKNIM
-73 DPLDGKIHFAV
+73 DPLNGKIHFAV

-91 IIKYINSLGA
+91 IIKYINNLGA

-111 KRCLKVSV
+111 KRCLAVSV
-119 KPKDIIFS
+119 KPEDIIFS

-137 FAINKNIKQLNAESI
+137 FAIGQNIKQLNAESI

-161 SKNMKKKVNVALR
+161 SKNIKKRVNVAIR

-196 GIIYDEIVNAYK
+196 GIIYDDIVNAYK
-208 LISETS
+208 LINEAS
-214 FIKPYGLAIHV
+214 FVNPFGLAIHV

-232 DVFYQTFSKIKN
+232 DVFFQTFLKIKN
-244 LAIELRNL
+244 LAIELRSL
-252 GYKVNHLDLGG
+252 GYEVNHLDLGG
-263 GFGVDYTMKNSL
+263 GFGIDYTMKNSL
-275 NYKSFSKALNEVFK
+275 DYKSFSKALNEVFR
-289 NKEFQLSI
+289 NEDFQLSV
-297 EPGRSLIAESGVLL
+297 EPGRSLIAESGILL

-331 MNDLIRPT
+331 MNNLIRPT

-346 IEPLKNKKD
+346 IKPIKIKSNR
-355 QSSKK
+355 SSKK

-386 DVLAIMTCGAYG
+386 EVLAIMTCGAYG

-428 DINKLLKL
+428 EIDQILKL

>member
-1 MDVVKRLTL
+1 
-10 FHHQKKSL
+10 
-18 QQKIKMQ
+18 MQ
-25 KIGYYRKSGELF
+25 KTGYYRKSGELF
-37 LQNISLK
+37 LQNLSLK
-44 KLADDH
+44 KLVDRYE
-50 GTPTFVYDS
+50 TPTFVYDS
-59 NLIKKSYHLLKNIM
+59 NLIENSFYMLKKIM
-73 DPLDGKIHFAV
+73 DPLNGKIHFAV

-91 IIKYINSLGA
+91 VIKYINSLGA

-161 SKNMKKKVNVALR
+161 SKNIKKKVNVALR

-185 KISTGDENSKF
+185 KISTGDEKSKF
-196 GIIYDEIVNAYK
+196 GIIYDDIVHAYK
-208 LISETS
+208 LINDAS
-214 FIKPYGLAIHV
+214 FINPYGLAIHV

-232 DVFYQTFSKIKN
+232 DVFFQTFSKIKN
-244 LAIELRNL
+244 LALELKNL
-252 GYKVNHLDLGG
+252 GYEVNHLDLGG

-289 NKEFQLSI
+289 NNEFQLSI

-311 TRVIRTKSTNLKN
+311 TKVIRTKSTNYKN

-331 MNDLIRPT
+331 MNNLIRPT
-339 LYNATHS
+339 LYNAIHS
-346 IEPLKNKKD
+346 IQPLKIKSD
-355 QSSKK
+355 RSSKK

-386 DVLAIMTCGAYG
+386 EVLAIMTCGAYG

-416 FDNKEILLRKRE
+416 FNNKEILLRKRE
-428 DINKLLKL
+428 KIDQLLNL

>member
-1 MDVVKRLTL
+1 
-10 FHHQKKSL
+10 
-18 QQKIKMQ
+18 MQ
-25 KIGYYRKSGELF
+25 RIGYYRKSGELF
-37 LQNISLK
+37 LQNKSLI
-44 KLADDH
+44 KLADH
-50 GTPTFVYDS
+50 YGTPTFIYDS
-59 NLIKKSYHLLKNIM
+59 NLIKNSFYLLKNIM
-73 DPLDGKIHFAV
+73 DPLNGKIHFAV

-91 IIKYINSLGA
+91 IIKYINNLGA

-111 KRCLKVSV
+111 KRCLAVSV
-119 KPKDIIFS
+119 KPEDIIFS

-137 FAINKNIKQLNAESI
+137 FAIGQNIKQLNAESI

-161 SKNMKKKVNVALR
+161 SKNIKKRVNVAIR

-196 GIIYDEIVNAYK
+196 GIIYDDIVNAYK
-208 LISETS
+208 LINEAS
-214 FIKPYGLAIHV
+214 FVNPFGLAIHV

-232 DVFYQTFSKIKN
+232 DVFFQTFLKIKN
-244 LAIELRNL
+244 LAIELRSL
-252 GYKVNHLDLGG
+252 GYEVNHLDLGG
-263 GFGVDYTMKNSL
+263 GFGIDYTMKNSL
-275 NYKSFSKALNEVFK
+275 DYKSFSKALNEVFR
-289 NKEFQLSI
+289 NEDFQLSV
-297 EPGRSLIAESGVLL
+297 EPGRSLIAESGILL
-311 TRVIRTKSTNLKN
+311 TKVIRTKSTNLKN

-331 MNDLIRPT
+331 MNNLIRPT

-346 IEPLKNKKD
+346 IKPIKIKSNR
-355 QSSKK
+355 SSKK

-386 DVLAIMTCGAYG
+386 EVLAIMTCGAYG

-428 DINKLLKL
+428 EIDQLLKL

>member
-1 MDVVKRLTL
+1 
-10 FHHQKKSL
+10 
-18 QQKIKMQ
+18 MQ

-37 LQNISLK
+37 LQNLSLK
-44 KLADDH
+44 KLVDH
-50 GTPTFVYDS
+50 YGTPTFVYDS
-59 NLIKKSYHLLKNIM
+59 NLIKNSFYMLKKIM
-73 DPLDGKIHFAV
+73 DPLNGKIHFAV

-91 IIKYINSLGA
+91 VIKYINSLGA

-161 SKNMKKKVNVALR
+161 SKNIKKKVNVALR

-196 GIIYDEIVNAYK
+196 GIIYDDIVHAYK
-208 LISETS
+208 LINDAS
-214 FIKPYGLAIHV
+214 FINPYGLAIHV

-232 DVFYQTFSKIKN
+232 DVFFQTFSKIKN
-244 LAIELRNL
+244 LAVELKNL
-252 GYKVNHLDLGG
+252 GYEVNHLDLGG
-263 GFGVDYTMKNSL
+263 GFGVDYTMENSL
-275 NYKSFSKALNEVFK
+275 NYKSFSKALNKIFK
-289 NKEFQLSI
+289 NNEFQLSV
-297 EPGRSLIAESGVLL
+297 EPGRSLIAESGILL
-311 TRVIRTKSTNLKN
+311 TKVIRTKSTNYKN

-331 MNDLIRPT
+331 MNNLIRPT
-339 LYNATHS
+339 LYNAIHS
-346 IEPLKNKKD
+346 IQPLKIKSD
-355 QSSKK
+355 RSSKK

-386 DVLAIMTCGAYG
+386 EVLAIMTCGAYG

-416 FDNKEILLRKRE
+416 FNNKEILLRKRE
-428 DINKLLKL
+428 KIDQLLNL

>member
-1 MDVVKRLTL
+1 
-10 FHHQKKSL
+10 
-18 QQKIKMQ
+18 MQ
-25 KIGYYRKSGELF
+25 KTGYYRKSGELF
-37 LQNISLK
+37 LQNLSLK
-44 KLADDH
+44 KLVDH
-50 GTPTFVYDS
+50 YKTPIFVYDS
-59 NLIKKSYHLLKNIM
+59 NLIKKSFYMLKEIM
-73 DPLDGKIHFAV
+73 DPLNGKIHFAV

-91 IIKYINSLGA
+91 VIKYINSLGA

-161 SKNMKKKVNVALR
+161 SKNIKKKVNVALR

-196 GIIYDEIVNAYK
+196 GIIYDDIVNAYK
-208 LISETS
+208 LINDAS
-214 FIKPYGLAIHV
+214 FINPYGLAIHV

-232 DVFYQTFSKIKN
+232 DVFFQTFSKIKN
-244 LAIELRNL
+244 LAVELKNL
-252 GYKVNHLDLGG
+252 GYEVNHLDLGG

-289 NKEFQLSI
+289 NNEFQLSI

-311 TRVIRTKSTNLKN
+311 TKVIRTKSTNYKN

-331 MNDLIRPT
+331 MNNLIRPT
-339 LYNATHS
+339 LYNAIHS
-346 IEPLKNKKD
+346 IQPLKIKSNR
-355 QSSKK
+355 SSKK

-386 DVLAIMTCGAYG
+386 EVLAIMTCGAYG

-416 FDNKEILLRKRE
+416 FNNKEILLRKRE
-428 DINKLLKL
+428 KIDQLLNL

>member
-1 MDVVKRLTL
+1 
-10 FHHQKKSL
+10 
-18 QQKIKMQ
+18 MQ

-37 LQNISLK
+37 LQNLSLK
-44 KLADDH
+44 KLVDH
-50 GTPTFVYDS
+50 YETPTFVYDS
-59 NLIKKSYHLLKNIM
+59 NLIKNSFYMLKKIM
-73 DPLDGKIHFAV
+73 DPLNGKIHFAV

-91 IIKYINSLGA
+91 VIKYINSLGA

-161 SKNMKKKVNVALR
+161 SKNIKKKVNVALR

-196 GIIYDEIVNAYK
+196 GIIYDDIVHAYK
-208 LISETS
+208 LINDAS
-214 FIKPYGLAIHV
+214 FINPYGLAIHV

-232 DVFYQTFSKIKN
+232 DVFFQTFSKIKN
-244 LAIELRNL
+244 LAVELKNL
-252 GYKVNHLDLGG
+252 GYEVNHLDLGG

-289 NKEFQLSI
+289 NNEFQLSV

-311 TRVIRTKSTNLKN
+311 TKVIRTKSTNYKN

-331 MNDLIRPT
+331 MNNLIRPT

-346 IEPLKNKKD
+346 IQPLKIKSD
-355 QSSKK
+355 RSSKK

-386 DVLAIMTCGAYG
+386 EVLAIMTCGAYG

-416 FDNKEILLRKRE
+416 FNNKEILLRKRE
-428 DINKLLKL
+428 KIDQLLNL

>member
-1 MDVVKRLTL
+1 
-10 FHHQKKSL
+10 
-18 QQKIKMQ
+18 MQ
-25 KIGYYRKSGELF
+25 KTGYYRKSGELF
-37 LQNISLK
+37 LQNLSLK
-44 KLADDH
+44 KLVDRYE
-50 GTPTFVYDS
+50 TPTFIYDS
-59 NLIKKSYHLLKNIM
+59 NLIKNSFHMLKKIM
-73 DPLDGKIHFAV
+73 DPLNGKIHFAV

-91 IIKYINSLGA
+91 VIKYINSLGA

-161 SKNMKKKVNVALR
+161 SKNIKKKVNVALR

-196 GIIYDEIVNAYK
+196 GIIYDDIVHAYK
-208 LISETS
+208 LINDAS
-214 FIKPYGLAIHV
+214 FINPYGLAIHV

-232 DVFYQTFSKIKN
+232 DVFFQTFSKIKN
-244 LAIELRNL
+244 LAVELKNL
-252 GYKVNHLDLGG
+252 GYEVNHLDLGG

-289 NKEFQLSI
+289 NNEFQLSI

-311 TRVIRTKSTNLKN
+311 TKVIRTKSTNYKN

-331 MNDLIRPT
+331 MNNLIRPT
-339 LYNATHS
+339 LYNAIHS
-346 IEPLKNKKD
+346 IQPLKIKSNR
-355 QSSKK
+355 SSKK

-386 DVLAIMTCGAYG
+386 EVLAIMTCGAYG

-416 FDNKEILLRKRE
+416 FNNKEILLRKRE
-428 DINKLLKL
+428 KIDQLLNL